1 MSHQVKRK
9 CANIKLEIC
18 SSSLLWN
25 PRCAVVCSSKFEL
38 CVTCNMLHVCY
49 VLHVTCDAS
58 CVPGSYLWHLGAHRL
73 HFRQH
78 HRAPADR
85 QKNSLSHLF
94 RLWAEMSQMG
104 EQRAADNPHS
114 ITRHNDEFKLLF
126 RWFPPSSHPHILT
139 TTNPLPSAHCAWA
152 GWDTGERNLWEDAV
166 VIRSQIILTRGVS
179 IRKKEI
185 SFRNYHEFF
194 DKIKS

>member
-1 MSHQVKRK
+1 M
-9 CANIKLEIC
+9 
-18 SSSLLWN
+18 
-25 PRCAVVCSSKFEL
+25 
-38 CVTCNMLHVCY
+38 
-49 VLHVTCDAS
+49 LHVTCDAS
-58 CVPGSYLWHLGAHRL
+58 WVPGSYLWHLGAHRL

-85 QKNSLSHLF
+85 QKNSLSHLL

-104 EQRAADNPHS
+104 EQRAAACGRLITAADNPHS

-126 RWFPPSSHPHILT
+126 RWFPPILTSSHPHILT

-179 IRKKEI
+179 TRKKEI

-194 DKIKS
+194 DKIQS

>member
-85 QKNSLSHLF
+85 QKNSLSHLL

-104 EQRAADNPHS
+104 EQRAAACGQLTAAADNPHS

-126 RWFPPSSHPHILT
+126 RWFPPILTSSHSHNHQPIAQC
-139 TTNPLPSAHCAWA
+139 PLCL
-152 GWDTGERNLWEDAV
+152 GWVGHWREKLVRG
-166 VIRSQIILTRGVS
+166 RSG
-179 IRKKEI
+179 
-185 SFRNYHEFF
+185 
-194 DKIKS
+194 DKITDHTYTRSVNKKIRNIL

>member
-1 MSHQVKRK
+1 MK
-9 CANIKLEIC
+9 
-18 SSSLLWN
+18 SSL
-25 PRCAVVCSSKFEL
+25 CCSSKFEL

-85 QKNSLSHLF
+85 QKNSLSHLL

-126 RWFPPSSHPHILT
+126 RWFPPILTSSHPHILT
-139 TTNPLPSAHCAWA
+139 TTNPLHCPLCL
-152 GWDTGERNLWEDAV
+152 GWVGHWREKLVRG
-166 VIRSQIILTRGVS
+166 RSG
-179 IRKKEI
+179 
-185 SFRNYHEFF
+185 
-194 DKIKS
+194 DKITDHTYTRSVNKKIRNIL